1 MSKLDDIIARNKH
14 EDDSYEHREARRA
27 MDDRDHLLGL
37 VKDLTEALQ
46 TLLTASAGYDSCSVG
61 QQDEYDEAA
70 NYAQITLDKV
80 KA

>member
-1 MSKLDDIIARNKH
+1 MAKLDDIIARATKDVWATSA
-14 EDDSYEHREARRA
+14 EQAESQ
-27 MDDRDHLLGL
+27 RDVDYLLGL
-37 VKDLTEALQ
+37 VKELTESLQ